1 MIRFSPN
8 STDHINPLDIHLGY
22 GDDDSNP
29 VALKSEFILSLF
41 ELILD
46 RKDGIVGI
54 ERTIIDRCIRNIY
67 IPFLASP
74 HTATMPTLSDL
85 HAEIL
90 SQPEKQAVEIA
101 AALELYVSGSLNV
114 FNHQT
119 NVDIHNRVVCY
130 DIKDL
135 GTQLKKISMLIVQDQ
150 IWSRVSSN
158 RSAGRSTRYYIDELH
173 LLLREK
179 QTATYTV
186 EIWKRFRKWGG
197 VVTGIT
203 QNAKDLLASFEI
215 ENIIENSDFVYMLNQ
230 ADKDREILAQKFSI
244 SDSQL
249 FHVKNAAAG
258 EGLMFFG
265 NMIVPFRDRF
275 PKDTELYQ
283 IMTTKPNEVHAKGG
297 N

>member
-1 MIRFSPN
+1 
-8 STDHINPLDIHLGY
+8 
-22 GDDDSNP
+22 
-29 VALKSEFILSLF
+29 
-41 ELILD
+41 
-46 RKDGIVGI
+46 
-54 ERTIIDRCIRNIY
+54 
-67 IPFLASP
+67 
-74 HTATMPTLSDL
+74 
-85 HAEIL
+85 
-90 SQPEKQAVEIA
+90 
-101 AALELYVSGSLNV
+101 
-114 FNHQT
+114 
-119 NVDIHNRVVCY
+119 
-130 DIKDL
+130 
-135 GTQLKKISMLIVQDQ
+135 MLIVQDQ

-275 PKDTELYQ
+275 PQDTELYQ